1 MKFNRL
7 TIITSYYPPEK
18 GAAANRIAMMAEG
31 LKESGFKVQVICPLP
46 NYPGGRI
53 LSGYRKKTLVKERLN
68 GIDVWRLPLYPSN
81 SKSGLVR
88 LFSMFTF
95 ALPVSLTMPFIT
107 RSSNQVII
115 QCPPLPVALFAA
127 LTSKVLRK
135 KVIVNVSDL
144 WPLSA
149 KEMGALKEGVIYRVM
164 NFMASIIYKSADM
177 IIGQSNEILTYINE
191 NYVSRP
197 NFLYRNLQ
205 ASVKNQADGSFN
217 GKLIYAGLLGHAQK
231 ISDIVK
237 NCRFPGGFEI
247 YGNGGDLENL
257 KIVINTRLDE
267 KVMFQGMV
275 SPAELSK
282 IYPNF
287 SYSLIPLAVRIH
299 GAVPSKLFDAVSRGV
314 PVIFMGGGEGAELVL
329 KHGLGY
335 IVEPGNF
342 DRLNEIL
349 ANLNEKTHQVHY
361 SNCLAFSK
369 MELSFKLQLES
380 LINFMVTD
388 NE

>member
-1 MKFNRL
+1 MKYNRITL
-7 TIITSYYPPEK
+7 ITSYYPPEK

-31 LKESGFKVQVICPLP
+31 FKDSGFEVQVICPLP
-46 NYPGGRI
+46 NYPDGKI
-53 LSGYRKKTLVKERLN
+53 LNGYRRKIFVKESLN
-68 GIDVWRLPLYPSN
+68 GIVVWRLPLYPSN
-81 SKSGLVR
+81 SKSGLIR

-95 ALPVSLTMPFIT
+95 ALPVSLTIPFIT
-107 RSSNQVII
+107 RGFNKVIV
-115 QCPPLPVALFAA
+115 QCPPLPVALFAV
-127 LTSKVLRK
+127 LTSKRLKK

-149 KEMGALKEGVIYRVM
+149 KEMGALKDGMVYKVM
-164 NFMASIIYKSADM
+164 NFMASLIYKSADM
-177 IIGQSNEILTYINE
+177 IIGQSNEILSYIDK
-191 NYVSRP
+191 NYIRRP

-205 ASVKNQADGSFN
+205 ATVEKTADGRFN

-231 ISDIVK
+231 ISEIVQ
-237 NCRFPGGFEI
+237 NCHFPGGFEI

-257 KIVINTRLDE
+257 KVAINTRINE
-267 KVMFQGMV
+267 KVMYQGMV

-287 SYSLIPLAVRIH
+287 SYSLIPLTVRIY

-335 IVEPGNF
+335 VVEPGNF
-342 DRLNEIL
+342 DGLNEIL
-349 ANLNEKTHQVHY
+349 VDLSEEKYREHY
-361 SNCLAFSK
+361 SNCLEFSRS
-369 MELSFKLQLES
+369 ELSFKLQFES
-380 LINFMVTD
+380 LINFIDTD

>member
-1 MKFNRL
+1 MKNNRITL
-7 TIITSYYPPEK
+7 ITSYYPPEK

-31 LKESGFKVQVICPLP
+31 FKESGFEVQVICPMP
-46 NYPGGRI
+46 NYPDGKI
-53 LSGYRKKTLVKERLN
+53 MSAYRSKILVKERLN
-68 GIDVWRLPLYPSN
+68 EIVVWRLPLYPSN

-95 ALPVSLTMPFIT
+95 ALPVSLTIPFIT
-107 RSSNQVII
+107 RNSNKVII

-127 LTSKVLRK
+127 LTCKVLNK
-135 KVIVNVSDL
+135 KIIVNVSDL

-149 KEMGALKEGVIYRVM
+149 KEMGALKEGGIYRVM

-177 IIGQSNEILTYINE
+177 IIGQSNEILSYIDK
-191 NYVSRP
+191 NYIHRP

-205 ASVKNQADGSFN
+205 ATVEKKAEGKFN

-237 NCRFPGGFEI
+237 NCQFPGRFDI

-257 KIVINTRLDE
+257 KIAINTRIDD
-267 KVMFQGMV
+267 KAMYHGMV

-287 SYSLIPLAVRIH
+287 SYSLIPLTVRIH

-314 PVIFMGGGEGAELVL
+314 PVIFMGGGEGAELVS

-335 IVEPGNF
+335 VVEPGNF
-342 DRLNEIL
+342 DSLNEIL
-349 ANLNEKTHQVHY
+349 KNLNEETYKKHY
-361 SNCLAFSK
+361 SNCLEFSK
-369 MELSFKLQLES
+369 SELSFKSQFES
-380 LINFMVTD
+380 LKNFIDTD

>member
-1 MKFNRL
+1 MNYSRITL
-7 TIITSYYPPEK
+7 ITSYYPPEK

-31 LKESGFKVQVICPLP
+31 FKESGFKVQVICPLP
-46 NYPGGRI
+46 NYPDGKI
-53 LSGYRKKTLVKERLN
+53 LSGYRRKILVKERLN
-68 GIDVWRLPLYPSN
+68 EIDVWRLPLYPSN

-95 ALPVSLTMPFIT
+95 ALPVSLAMPFLT
-107 RSSNQVII
+107 RSSNQIII

-127 LTSKVLRK
+127 LTSKMLRK

-177 IIGQSNEILTYINE
+177 IIGQSNEILSYIDK
-191 NYVSRP
+191 NYISRP
-197 NFLYRNLQ
+197 KFLYRNLQ
-205 ASVKNQADGSFN
+205 ASVKNKADGSFSS
-217 GKLIYAGLLGHAQK
+217 KLIYAGLLGHAQK
-231 ISDIVK
+231 ISDVVQ
-237 NCRFPGGFEI
+237 NCQFPGGFEI
-247 YGNGGDLENL
+247 YGNGGDLEKL
-257 KIVINTRLDE
+257 KIAINARLDE
-267 KVMFQGMV
+267 KVVFHGMV

-287 SYSLIPLAVRIH
+287 SYSLIPLAVKIH
-299 GAVPSKLFDAVSRGV
+299 GAVPSKLFDAVSRGL

-342 DRLNEIL
+342 DSLNEIL
-349 ANLNEKTHQVHY
+349 VNLNEETYKEHY
-361 SNCLAFSK
+361 SNCLEFSIS
-369 MELSFKLQLES
+369 ELSFKLQFES
-380 LINFMVTD
+380 LINFIDTN